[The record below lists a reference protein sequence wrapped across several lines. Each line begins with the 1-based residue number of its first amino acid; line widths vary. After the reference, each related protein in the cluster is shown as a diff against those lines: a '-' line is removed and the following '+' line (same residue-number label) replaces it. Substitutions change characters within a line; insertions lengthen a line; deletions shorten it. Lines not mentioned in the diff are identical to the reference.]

1 MNFSMITL
9 NRNLLFRFNLLF
21 NTDTDNFTIYIKTE
35 YFYRDITN
43 NVEEWFDTFNY
54 DKNDKILFLIGKNK
68 NVIGLLKDE

>member
-1 MNFSMITL
+1 M
-9 NRNLLFRFNLLF
+9 LFRFNLLF

>member
-35 YFYRDITN
+35 YFYKDITN

-68 NVIGLLKDE
+68 NVIVLLKDE

>member
-35 YFYRDITN
+35 YFYKDITN

>member
-35 YFYRDITN
+35 HFYKDITN

-68 NVIGLLKDE
+68 NVIGLLKHE

>member
-35 YFYRDITN
+35 YFYKDITN
-43 NVEEWFDTFNY
+43 NFEEWFDTFNY